1 MPSVKNALGVLLPY
15 SHASDRYAAS
25 HKSDSAVVGSNLH
38 DTLYGPSNSSAS
50 LSGLGGDD
58 IYRIYTSKVRVVEE
72 PGEGIDSI
80 ATFMS
85 YALPANVENLTVRGD
100 KQYAFGNELDNIITG
115 RRGQQT
121 IDGGQGNDVLKGGS
135 GADIFVVSKGNG
147 SDLIV
152 DFKNSDVVRLAGYGF
167 TSFEQVKQHLQQSG
181 ANVRLDLGNGEVL
194 VFADTTVDELHAGQF
209 KIGVDTTGMQLSF
222 ADEFGGLSLWNGQT
236 GTWNTNFTWS
246 QPNGTTNPGNK
257 ELQWYIDANYGPTK
271 SVSPFSVDDG
281 VLTIT
286 AARAEEAIRPYIN
299 NYEFTSGMLN
309 TFYSFSQTY
318 GYFEARVDMPDSRG
332 TWPAFWLLPADDSWP
347 PEIDV
352 IEMRHPNKLVLSAHS
367 DATGT
372 RTSVQTVSYVADS
385 GGFHDYG
392 LLWTEDELV
401 WYFDGAE
408 VARAETP
415 ADMHDPMYMIANLG
429 IGGWA
434 GKPPDGLATPA
445 EMKID
450 YIRAYTLGDDVIL

>member
-1 MPSVKNALGVLLPY
+1 MPSVKNALGVLIPY
-15 SHASDRYAAS
+15 SQASERYSPS
-25 HKSDSAVVGSNLH
+25 HSSDSAIIGSNLNDH
-38 DTLYGPSNSSAS
+38 IHGTSNSSAA
-50 LSGLGGDD
+50 LFGLVGDD
-58 IYRIYTSKVRVVEE
+58 IYRVYSPRVQVLEN

-80 ATFMS
+80 STFMS
-85 YALPANVENLTVRGD
+85 YTLPANVENLTVRGEN
-100 KQYAFGNELDNIITG
+100 QYAFGNELDNIITG

-152 DFKNSDVVRLAGYGF
+152 DFQSSDVVRLAGYGF
-167 TSFEQVKQHLQQSG
+167 TSFEQIKQHLQQSG

-194 VFADTTVDELHAGQF
+194 VFVGTTIDDLHAGQF
-209 KIGVDTTGMQLSF
+209 MTGIDTTGMQLSF
-222 ADEFGGLSLWNGQT
+222 ADEFSGLSLWDGQA
-236 GTWNTNFTWS
+236 GTWGTNFTWS

-257 ELQWYIDANYGPTK
+257 ELQWYIDANYGPTT
-271 SVSPFSVDDG
+271 SVSPFSVDGG

-286 AARAEEAIRPYIN
+286 AARAQEAIRPYIN
-299 NYEFTSGMLN
+299 NYEYTSGMLN
-309 TFYSFSQTY
+309 TFHSYSQTY
-318 GYFEARVDMPDSRG
+318 GYFEARIDMPNSRG

-372 RTSVQTVSYVADS
+372 RTSVQSVSYVANS
-385 GGFHDYG
+385 EGFHDYG

-401 WYFDGAE
+401 WYFDGTE
-408 VARAETP
+408 VARAPTP
-415 ADMHDPMYMIANLG
+415 EDMHDPMYMIANLAV
-429 IGGWA
+429 GGWA
-434 GKPPDGLATPA
+434 GTPPDGLATPA

-450 YIRAYTLGDDVIL
+450 YIRAYSLADDAIL